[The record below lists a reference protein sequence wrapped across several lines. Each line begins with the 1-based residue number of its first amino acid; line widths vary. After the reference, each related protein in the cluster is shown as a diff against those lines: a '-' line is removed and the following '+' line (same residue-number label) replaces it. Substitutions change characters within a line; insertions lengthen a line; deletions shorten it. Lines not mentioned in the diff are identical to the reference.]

1 MRGTMADD
9 NIENKKNHSGE
20 SMKPEEQST
29 RHKLKA
35 YLVRRHG
42 KDRRRGE
49 DRRRGKDRRTGKGIF
64 TKKEKRDG
72 KERRS
77 GEDRRSGQERR
88 GTRKLRIPFL
98 LSLPVYPLY

>member
-1 MRGTMADD
+1 MADD

-20 SMKPEEQST
+20 STRPEERST
-29 RHKLKA
+29 RHELKA

-49 DRRRGKDRRTGKGIF
+49 DRRRGRDRRTGKGFF

-72 KERRS
+72 KERR
-77 GEDRRSGQERR
+77 R
-88 GTRKLRIPFL
+88 GKNRDLG
-98 LSLPVYPLY
+98 